1 MKIGLLAVGTRGD
14 VQPFIALALGLQQA
28 GFEPL
33 IISAH
38 NEAEFVQSVGI
49 PFHALNV
56 DIKKIMDNQEV
67 HEMTKGDNPIAFARS
82 HLQASRALKKT
93 MVQVQEEIWVALQ
106 HVDAIIYHP
115 GMQNAYLMAQEL
127 GIPAMMASP
136 FPFASTSAY
145 PAILFYDKIRLQGL
159 MGKILNRSTHVLFE
173 QLFWMLGRS
182 AASEFWKKLGKPHIA
197 TFNPPSRIHAVKENL
212 ILLGYSPHLFPADK
226 RWSVNVSV
234 TGYWTLPESQE
245 YTPPADLAEFLANGK
260 PPIYVGFG
268 SIKDKATFRTTVELV
283 AKAVERLGERA
294 VIGLGWSSADVVAE
308 LQLPQSVMLVGS
320 VPHSWLFPQMAA
332 VVHHGGAGTTAAG
345 LIAGKPTLIIP
356 HTGDQPAW
364 GLRVWEL
371 GVGAKP
377 IPKKK
382 LNQEA
387 LEAALKELLQP
398 NVVAKAARLG
408 EELRTENGVHKA
420 VGSIKKNLY
429 HHSSIAYNYAS

>member
-1 MKIGLLAVGTRGD
+1 MKIGLLAIGTRGD
-14 VQPFIALALGLQQA
+14 VQPFIALALGLQQS

-33 IISAH
+33 IISAQ
-38 NEAEFVQSVGI
+38 NEAAFVQSFGI

-56 DIKKIMDNQEV
+56 DIQKIMENQEV
-67 HEMTKGDNPIAFARS
+67 HEMTKGDDPIAFARS
-82 HLQASRALKKT
+82 HLQASSALKKT
-93 MVQVQEEIWVALQ
+93 MVQVQEEIWAALQ

-127 GIPAMMASP
+127 GIPAIMASP

-159 MGKILNRSTHVLFE
+159 IGKILNRSTHVLFE
-173 QLFWMLGRS
+173 RLFWMLGRS
-182 AASEFWKKLGKPHIA
+182 AASEFWKKLGKPHIP
-197 TFNPPSRIHAVKENL
+197 TFNPPSRIHAKKGNP
-212 ILLGYSPHLFPADK
+212 ILLAYSTHLFPADK
-226 RWSVNVSV
+226 QWSENVSV
-234 TGYWTLPESQE
+234 TGYWTLPENQE
-245 YTPPADLAEFLANGK
+245 FMPTADLAEFLANGK
-260 PPIYVGFG
+260 LPIYVGFG

-283 AKAVERLGERA
+283 AQAIERLGERA
-294 VIGLGWSSADVVAE
+294 VIGLGWSSADAAE
-308 LQLPQSVMLVGS
+308 LNLPKSVMLVGN
-320 VPHSWLFPQMAA
+320 VPHSWLFPRMAA

-398 NVVAKAARLG
+398 NAIAEAGRLG
-408 EELRTENGVHKA
+408 EQLRAENGVRTA
-420 VGSIKKNLY
+420 VGIIKKHLY
-429 HHSSIAYNYAS
+429 HHSSISYNYAS